1 MSAFAPQTISHR
13 GCFFSVRRAARTI
26 LGDDTDFQQTVRGAL
41 LPALS
46 GTRAVGLGESVWVGL
61 LDSM

>member
-1 MSAFAPQTISHR
+1 MLT
-13 GCFFSVRRAARTI
+13 SVSDSVHRAALTI